1 METAENCP
9 RFKCRIHVKSQFRE
23 KKTDTFRWENFHLL
37 YYLGMRWCYNI
48 LRCVLLS
55 NFCPIICQV
64 DVHWRLKTTENF
76 KLLALK
82 WSRSFTRG
90 GRLQEVQNSDLTFG
104 ILENWS
110 LRRDGRLW
118 EVVAIGGS
126 TVHYI
131 LLCHSWSTG
140 KPTTDDHT

>member
-1 METAENCP
+1 MSYSCE
-9 RFKCRIHVKSQFRE
+9 KSISR

-55 NFCPIICQV
+55 NFRSIICQV
-64 DVHWRLKTTENF
+64 DVHWRFKTTENF

-90 GRLQEVQNSDLTFG
+90 GRLQEVQNIVIWLLVFWKT
-104 ILENWS
+104 
-110 LRRDGRLW
+110 GRWGETVAYERLSQS
-118 EVVAIGGS
+118 EVRL
-126 TVHYI
+126 Y
-131 LLCHSWSTG
+131 
-140 KPTTDDHT
+140 TTCYYVTLGLQANQQQTTTRKICELKS